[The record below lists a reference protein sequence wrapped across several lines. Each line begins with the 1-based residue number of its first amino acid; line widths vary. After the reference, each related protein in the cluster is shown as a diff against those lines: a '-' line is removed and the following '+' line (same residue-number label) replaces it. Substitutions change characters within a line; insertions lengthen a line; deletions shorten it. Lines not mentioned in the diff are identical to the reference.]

1 MSTIVLSKPVPHGD
15 EEIAELSL
23 RELTTADLVKC
34 GYPVQ
39 ILDSGATV
47 PNTPAIAGLIARLA
61 GVPPSVVNKLSAK
74 DFNLCMG
81 VVMGFLG
88 EAEAG

>member
-1 MSTIVLSKPVPHGD
+1 MSTVTLAKPVQHGD

-39 ILDSGATV
+39 IMDGGATV
-47 PNTPAIAGLIARLA
+47 PNTPAIAALIARLA
-61 GVPPSVVNKLSAK
+61 GVPPHVVGKLCAQ
-74 DFNLCMG
+74 DFNRCMG